1 MWRRLSFVCGVL
13 LVVVCATPAAM
24 AEQPTLSG
32 RWSASAMHITW
43 NIGDW
48 GDACG
53 PKPGGGGAPAGTV
66 AIQQQGGEL
75 SISGA
80 GRSYSTTRCWEQFPG
95 LAVRSHSGGKRG
107 WRTVCRTSSGD
118 ARQATVIT
126 TISASDSYITFD
138 ETGQYQFV
146 ISGQNCT
153 ASTRRSR
160 SFRLIQREG
169 EPPPAAATPA
179 PAATPTAAETPTQP
193 TPTPRP
199 EPETATAPRAGCEN
213 PGPPAR
219 LEVRPSRKL
228 MRPGEEFA
236 FRSKV
241 LDAQGCHLRSV
252 APTWRLADEKAPA
265 KLIAPGKIRV
275 SPDAGE
281 SELVLSASVGGR
293 AVKVTVEVVSRERY
307 DALLQ
312 QGGFNEAG
320 ESTEAAATAI
330 ASGSIG
336 AGSAVAGDE
345 GTTRKIIFVAVAGG
359 LALLFGAVGL
369 VLAVRNRKRRAEARR
384 QAAARHVYSAPPP
397 PVPAPAP
404 PPRGTVCPTCRR
416 EYPPGTIFC
425 PVDGNHVVPI
435 EDQGAARGP
444 AGGICPVCGQGFDPG
459 IRVCP
464 EHHEELVPAAVYLA
478 QREAPAPVQ
487 KKICPV
493 CGGQYEGDAEFC
505 GEDGATL
512 VPIN

>member
-1 MWRRLSFVCGVL
+1 
-13 LVVVCATPAAM
+13 
-24 AEQPTLSG
+24 
-32 RWSASAMHITW
+32 MHISW

-53 PKPGGGGAPAGTV
+53 PRPGGGGAPAGTV
-66 AIQQQGGEL
+66 TIRQQGGEL

-80 GRSYSTTRCWEQFPG
+80 GRSYSTTRCWDQNPG
-95 LAVRSHSGGKRG
+95 VSVVSHSGGKRG
-107 WRTVCRTSSGD
+107 WRTVCRSGAGD

-126 TISASDSYITFD
+126 TVTASDSYITFD
-138 ETGQYQFV
+138 ETGQYQVV

-153 ASTRRSR
+153 ASVRRSR

-169 EPPPAAATPA
+169 EPPPAPATPA
-179 PAATPTAAETPTQP
+179 PAPTPTAAETPTPP
-193 TPTPRP
+193 TPAPRPRP
-199 EPETATAPRAGCEN
+199 EATTAPREGCEN
-213 PGPPAR
+213 AGPPAR

-236 FRSKV
+236 FRSNV
-241 LDAQGCHLRSV
+241 LDANGCHLRTV
-252 APTWRLADEKAPA
+252 APKWRLADEKAPA
-265 KLIAPGKIRV
+265 KLVGPGKIRIA
-275 SPDAGE
+275 PEAKE
-281 SELVLSASVGGR
+281 SELTLSASVGGR
-293 AVKVTVEVVSRERY
+293 AVKVTVVVVSRERY
-307 DALLQ
+307 DALLR

-330 ASGSIG
+330 ASSSIG

-345 GTTRKIIFVAVAGG
+345 GTTRKVIFVAVAGG
-359 LALLFGAVGL
+359 LALLFGVVGL
-369 VLAVRNRKRRAEARR
+369 VLVGRNRKRRAEAQR
-384 QAAARHVYSAPPP
+384 QAAARLAYSAPPP
-397 PVPAPAP
+397 PAPSVPS
-404 PPRGTVCPTCRR
+404 PRGTVCPTCRR

-425 PVDGNHVVPI
+425 PVDGNQVIPI
-435 EDQGAARGP
+435 EDPGTARGP

-478 QREAPAPVQ
+478 QREEPAPVQ

-505 GEDGATL
+505 GADGATL